1 MASSLTDSTMDGV
14 NPPYRISKAA
24 INMYIHTLSLRLKDK
39 NITVVAL
46 DPGRVK
52 TDMGG
57 ADAPTEATEVA
68 EYVRGLAN
76 NAELKTGGF
85 YAQGKLR
92 AR

>member
-1 MASSLTDSTMDGV
+1 MDGV

-24 INMYIHTLSLRLKDK
+24 INMYIHTLSLRLKEK
-39 NITVVAL
+39 NITVLAL

-57 ADAPTEATEVA
+57 ADAPTDATEVA
-68 EYVRGLAN
+68 EYVRGLVN
-76 NAELKTGGF
+76 NPELQTGGF